1 MNYILEQ
8 IVLMKTDKANDEI
21 IPKIFMKLTFN
32 DFVIESSKRAV
43 AYMKTKII
51 KLQTLF
57 DLAFVR
63 KSMYLPRLG
72 KQTGYQ
78 STNS

>member
-1 MNYILEQ
+1 
-8 IVLMKTDKANDEI
+8 MKTDKANDEI

-51 KLQTLF
+51 KL
-57 DLAFVR
+57 
-63 KSMYLPRLG
+63 
-72 KQTGYQ
+72 
-78 STNS
+78 